1 MRWVSKRSRAS
12 TNVAPQNKTR
22 IQFCVIKIQ
31 RRRNNEHNKV
41 LVHFYV
47 IIIIICC
54 SFLRMFAV
62 SVWIYLFLFT
72 SKSSNFTSAVTVCGF
87 FFVHCIFTQFVSL
100 FTYLHKHLL
109 SDRIFI
115 VVSNSNACDNCSITP
130 GKMLPFLI
138 KLIEFKHEQANA
150 QSIQNNSYP

>member
-87 FFVHCIFTQFVSL
+87 FSFIAFLPSL
-100 FTYLHKHLL
+100 FLYSHIYISIYCQIGFLLLFRTVTHVITVLLHPAKCYH
-109 SDRIFI
+109 F
-115 VVSNSNACDNCSITP
+115 
-130 GKMLPFLI
+130 
-138 KLIEFKHEQANA
+138 
-150 QSIQNNSYP
+150 